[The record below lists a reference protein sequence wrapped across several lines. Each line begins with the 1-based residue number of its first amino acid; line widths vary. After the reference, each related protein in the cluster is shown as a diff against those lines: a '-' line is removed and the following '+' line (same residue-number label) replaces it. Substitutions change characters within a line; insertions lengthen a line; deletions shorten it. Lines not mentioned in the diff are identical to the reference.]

1 MADSDQTDKTEN
13 ASEHKLSEARK
24 KGQVVKSPEVNN
36 AIFTAVLIL
45 ITLMLGHDICYQ
57 LVEVLKNVFM
67 QSGQIQ
73 LDSAYF
79 GSWLGAVFLKACIA
93 IAPVIAVLFLASIA
107 STVLQSGIVLSSHP
121 LTPDFSKLNPISGL
135 KKLVSIK
142 VLFEAVKNTIKLII
156 ISSIFYSGIKS
167 LYPEIMSLLKINHHV
182 YIDFF
187 IEHFTSIALKILI
200 VMICFGAIDYLFVNW
215 DFLKKMRMSK
225 QEVKEEHKR
234 RDGDPKIKA
243 KQREIQRQLRKKSE
257 AVKKV
262 PNADVIVTNP
272 TRLAVLI
279 KYDAISMRAP
289 VVIGKA
295 SGKMVP
301 SVKDAAYRYRV
312 PVIEAKDLARKLFKM
327 SKIDSPI
334 HESLY
339 RDVAKILKRSYRI
352 KRGFTRKSVSTA
364 GEMK

>member
-1 MADSDQTDKTEN
+1 MADSDQSDKTEN

-24 KGQVVKSPEVNN
+24 KGQVVKSAEVNN
-36 AIFTAVLIL
+36 TIFTAVLIL
-45 ITLMLGHDICYQ
+45 ITLMLGHDVCYQ
-57 LVEVLKNVFM
+57 FIEVIKGIIIH
-67 QSGQIQ
+67 SGQIQ
-73 LDSAYF
+73 LDNVYF
-79 GSWLGAVFLKACIA
+79 GNWLGSVFLKACVA
-93 IAPVIAVLFLASIA
+93 IAPIIAVLFLASIA
-107 STVLQSGIVLSSHP
+107 STVLQSGVVLSSHP
-121 LTPDFSKLNPISGL
+121 LKPDFSKLNPISGF
-135 KKLVSIK
+135 KKLISVK
-142 VLFEAVKNTIKLII
+142 VLFEAIKNTIKLII

-167 LYPEIMSLLKINHHV
+167 LFPEIMSLLRLSHQV

-187 IEHFTSIALKILI
+187 IEHFTSIALKVLI
-200 VMICFGAIDYLFVNW
+200 AMIFFGAIDYLFINW

-257 AVKKV
+257 AIKQV

-272 TRLAVLI
+272 IRLAVLI
-279 KYDAISMRAP
+279 KYDAASMRAP

-301 SVKDAAYRYRV
+301 SVKDAAYRYKV
-312 PVIEAKDLARKLFKM
+312 PVIEAKELARNLFKM

-339 RDVAKILKRSYRI
+339 KEVAKILKRSYKI
-352 KRGFTRKSVSTA
+352 KRNFANKSISA
-364 GEMK
+364 LGEKK